1 MAIYKFTTDPRYQ
14 ATVDLLKAGILPP
27 NAELFEFSL
36 SPRPEDKALFSLE
49 HLRTCKVSSIEPHPT
64 PVKERPPR
72 RQRQVNFKPRQLK
85 VGYHSN
91 TGSGE
96 PVPFLRM
103 SGLWLADAG
112 FEIDTNIR
120 VTVESQ
126 RLVIEVAPPEFV
138 STPTVQYAR
147 KRFME
152 ERPEQTIHDESSKG
166 A

>member
-1 MAIYKFTTDPRYQ
+1 MAISKFTTDARYQ
-14 ATVDLLKAGILPP
+14 ATVEMLKAGILPP
-27 NAELFEFSL
+27 NAELFVL
-36 SPRPEDKALFSLE
+36 PRPEDKALFSPE
-49 HLRTCKVSSIEPHPT
+49 YLRTCKISSVEPPP
-64 PVKERPPR
+64 PVKERPRR
-72 RQRQVNFKPRQLK
+72 RQRPANFRPRQMK

-91 TGSGE
+91 TRSGE

-103 SGLWLADAG
+103 SGLWLEQAG

-138 STPTVQYAR
+138 STPTVLYTR

-152 ERPEQTIHDESSKG
+152 ERPAHTIHDETSRELDR
-166 A
+166 

>member
-1 MAIYKFTTDPRYQ
+1 MAIYKSTTDPRYQ
-14 ATVDLLKAGILPP
+14 ATVKLLKAGILPP
-27 NAELFEFSL
+27 NLELFDASIV
-36 SPRPEDKALFSLE
+36 PRPEDKALFSVE
-49 HLRTCKVSSIEPHPT
+49 HLRTCKASSIESPF
-64 PVKERPPR
+64 PVNERPPR
-72 RQRQVNFKPRQLK
+72 RQRPANFRPRQLK
-85 VGYHSN
+85 VSYHSN
-91 TGSGE
+91 TASGE

-126 RLVIEVAPPEFV
+126 RLVIEVAPPEFT

-152 ERPEQTIHDESSKG
+152 ERPAQAIHDDSSKG